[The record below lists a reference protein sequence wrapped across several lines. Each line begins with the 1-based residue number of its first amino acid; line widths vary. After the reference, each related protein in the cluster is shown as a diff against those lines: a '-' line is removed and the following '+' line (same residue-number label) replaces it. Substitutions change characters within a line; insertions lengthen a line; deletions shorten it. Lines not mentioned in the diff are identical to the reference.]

1 MDRKKVTVFVIPGQE
16 SGYVAFFPFF
26 PSCAT
31 QGETVE
37 ETLKNA
43 KEALELTLEDLRE
56 EDLESLDLSYAP
68 IVVTGQLEV
77 QVPMKQSKARPKA
90 S

>member
-26 PSCAT
+26 PSCTT
-31 QGETVE
+31 QGETLE
-37 ETLKNA
+37 ETLRNA
-43 KEALELTLEDLRE
+43 KEALEDLSK

-77 QVPMKQSKARPKA
+77 QVPVKQSKARLIA